1 MRDHGVIANW
11 IGDVS
16 MQTTAPSCVQ
26 AAPAA
31 LAGSDIDRF
40 REDGFLAF
48 NGILQPDEIAA
59 ARREISR
66 LVAELAASP
75 EVTCEGRNMSRPGE
89 RFGIQFEPGCDPAT
103 LSGEGLELALR
114 KLMYYCEASPFF
126 DDMARRHARLQGFI
140 EALLGEPAVLFQ
152 DMALIKPPHIGTIK
166 PWHQDNA
173 YFAVAPLD
181 KVIGLWIALDDA
193 TVENGCMHVIPGGHR
208 EGAFRH
214 HHDRDC
220 EIAPGRFDDSRQVP
234 IELKAG
240 GALFFYGMLPHQ
252 TPPNTSAHR
261 RRALQFHYHGVS
273 CQVLDEATYNTVF
286 VEPDGTPA
294 SCRAAS

>member
-1 MRDHGVIANW
+1 
-11 IGDVS
+11 
-16 MQTTAPSCVQ
+16 MQAIEPCPVQ
-26 AAPAA
+26 ASPTALTAA
-31 LAGSDIDRF
+31 DIERF

-48 NGILQPDEIAA
+48 NDVLNPEEVDA
-59 ARREISR
+59 ARGEISR

-75 EVTCEGRNMSRPGE
+75 DAVCDGRMMGRPGE
-89 RFGIQFEPGCDPAT
+89 RFGIQFESGCDPAT
-103 LSGEGLELALR
+103 LSGDALELALR
-114 KLMYYCEASPFF
+114 KLMFYCEASPFF
-126 DDMARRHARLQGFI
+126 DAMAHRHARLQGFI
-140 EALLGEPAVLFQ
+140 EALLEEPAVLFQ

-173 YFAVAPLD
+173 YFSVAPLD
-181 KVIGLWIALDDA
+181 KVIGIWIALDDA

-208 EGAFRH
+208 QGAFRH

-220 EIAPGRFDDSRQVP
+220 EIAPGRFDESCQIP

-252 TPPNTSAHR
+252 TPPNTSPRR
-261 RRALQFHYHGVS
+261 RRALQFHYHGAS
-273 CQVLDEATYNTVF
+273 CRVLDEDVYNTVF

-294 SCRAAS
+294 SCRAAR